1 MLGQL
6 ITCLLICIICGLHLI
21 FMNQKLSCGFMPF
34 FSLAACTFVT
44 DHFLLY
50 LFTCF
55 YIFFTQKLNIW
66 CILYDVIMSICIM
79 NDRQREAVARKGFQ
93 SILQM
98 STDGLVV
105 RSLMNWLM
113 DKLDP
118 VDITIR
124 PAQERS

>member
-1 MLGQL
+1 MLGSVNYMFVNL
-6 ITCLLICIICGLHLI
+6 YYMRSSFDIYESKT
-21 FMNQKLSCGFMPF
+21 FMWFYAF

-55 YIFFTQKLNIW
+55 YIFFTRKLNIW

-98 STDGLVV
+98 STDSLVV
-105 RSLMNWLM
+105 GSLMNWLM